1 MLTYARLLL
10 YPGEV
15 LRLDGR
21 APLTILCERGE
32 LWVTA
37 GVEGMDHD
45 LKAGQQ
51 LRCPNGRILV
61 EGDGVLA
68 VLKENGGSAPDAWR
82 GQLPFRNMALLAQS
96 PLLSSS
102 VARNH

>member
-1 MLTYARLLL
+1 MLTYARLLI

-32 LWVTA
+32 LWVTT
-37 GVEGMDHD
+37 GVEGLDHD

-61 EGDGVLA
+61 EGDGVLT
-68 VLKENGGSAPDAWR
+68 VLPEDGSTAPDAWR
-82 GQLPFRNMALLAQS
+82 AQLPFRNMALLPRS

-102 VARNH
+102 VARNP

>member
-1 MLTYARLLL
+1 MLTYARFLL

-21 APLTILCERGE
+21 TPLTILCERGE

-61 EGDGVLA
+61 EGDGVLS
-68 VLKENGGSAPDAWR
+68 VLPEARPGAPDAWR

-102 VARNH
+102 VARNP

>member
-51 LRCPNGRILV
+51 LHCPNGRILV

-68 VLKENGGSAPDAWR
+68 VLREAGGAATDAWR
-82 GQLPFRNMALLAQS
+82 GLLPFRNMALLPRS
-96 PLLSSS
+96 PLLTSS